1 MDASDTDSTSSP
13 DGEPADDDTAE
24 DRPSADDDTA
34 EDRPGAADDTA
45 EDRPGAAD
53 DTADEGLPS
62 ADDDTERETPEPT
75 PQSAALRR
83 QQRYVGIGGALV
95 GGAALTAIALQQFT
109 DSPALAG
116 LAGVAG
122 TAVVLWLARKSI
134 FPGESATHE

>member
-24 DRPSADDDTA
+24 DRPGADDDTA

-53 DTADEGLPS
+53 DTAEDRPGA
-62 ADDDTERETPEPT
+62 ADDTKRETPEPT

-95 GGAALTAIALQQFT
+95 GGAALTAIAFQQFT
-109 DSPALAG
+109 DSPALAA

-134 FPGESATHE
+134 FPGESATHK